1 MPTNNT
7 APLGI
12 ASVDL
17 PWIATAVAAIL
28 FFGYL
33 LFQSTGG

>member
-1 MPTNNT
+1 MPANT
-7 APLGI
+7 SAPLVI